1 MTAVRIFAVGGLIS
15 YRALFYWLTPM
26 IYIPSL
32 VVAPI
37 FQILLMAY
45 IGRSAGLASDEFYV
59 VGNAI
64 QYAAVPCLF
73 AMMQLVGGEKHQNT
87 LGAILVSPAPR
98 LPLFFGRAVPVV
110 LNGAFVAA
118 FSLLVGSLI
127 LGVEI
132 PAESIPAL
140 ALVILVA
147 AFSCTGLGLIN
158 AALALRVRE
167 SAVLSNVLFGFL
179 LIFTGANVPLSDLP
193 DWMQTVSQWIPFTHA
208 IEAARSWSMEHRR
221 PRCSTWSARSCSSA
235 PPTSRPATGSSRS
248 SRTRA
253 VATRRWSAR
262 EGPPP
267 HGHRLALPVQAAVE
281 VVLRQ
286 LPRDPLADLLR
297 DRRLLHVP
305 LGREPGALIYA
316 SLGAAVMGIWSA
328 TSLAAG
334 TALQRERWH
343 GTLELLVAAPSHF
356 ALVLLPVGLATS
368 TIGVYCMAATLLW
381 GRFVF
386 GIDLPLDEPFM
397 MALAI
402 PATLLS
408 IGALGFLM
416 GIAFARYR
424 YAWALGS
431 MTEYP
436 IWLICGFLVPLT
448 LLPAWVPP
456 ISWLLAP
463 TWGMNAIRQS
473 STGGSP
479 LDDIAMWCSAARMC

>member
-1 MTAVRIFAVGGLIS
+1 MTAVRIFAVGGLMS

-73 AMMQLVGGEKHQNT
+73 AMMQLVGGEKYQNT

-132 PAESIPAL
+132 PAEAIPAL

-208 IEAARSWSMEHRR
+208 IEAARELVDGA
-221 PRCSTWSARSCSSA
+221 SASSVLDLVG
-235 PPTSRPATGSSRS
+235 T
-248 SRTRA
+248 
-253 VATRRWSAR
+253 
-262 EGPPP
+262 E
-267 HGHRLALPVQAAVE
+267 LALGVAYLAVGY
-281 VVLRQ
+281 L
-286 LPRDPLADLLR
+286 LLR
-297 DRRLLHVP
+297 FFENQGRRH
-305 LGREPGALIYA
+305 A
-316 SLGAAVMGIWSA
+316 
-328 TSLAAG
+328 
-334 TALQRERWH
+334 
-343 GTLELLVAAPSHF
+343 TLERS
-356 ALVLLPVGLATS
+356 
-368 TIGVYCMAATLLW
+368 
-381 GRFVF
+381 
-386 GIDLPLDEPFM
+386 
-397 MALAI
+397 
-402 PATLLS
+402 
-408 IGALGFLM
+408 
-416 GIAFARYR
+416 
-424 YAWALGS
+424 
-431 MTEYP
+431 
-436 IWLICGFLVPLT
+436 
-448 LLPAWVPP
+448 
-456 ISWLLAP
+456 
-463 TWGMNAIRQS
+463 
-473 STGGSP
+473 
-479 LDDIAMWCSAARMC
+479 